1 MSTVTSATDLN
12 PTAASL
18 LGYLGLG
25 PMTGWDLDQWVRVSI
40 GNFWNVTRSQIY
52 RELRT
57 LTERGYVKAGASGP
71 RDRVPYT
78 ITDAGSAAFRAWI
91 AESPGPDLIR
101 SRLLLT
107 IFFGDHVEPERLR
120 EILAEQRKE
129 HEAQLESY
137 KALQEAIPESERFSV
152 ATLKF
157 GLRYEQNMVE
167 WLTELEKE
175 ATQEGPGGA
184 QSRRRRPVRPVK
196 EP

>member
-1 MSTVTSATDLN
+1 MSTVTSATALN

-18 LGYLGLG
+18 LGYLALG
-25 PMTGWDLDQWVRVSI
+25 PMTGWDLDQWVRMSI

-57 LTERGYVKAGASGP
+57 LTERGYVEAGTSGP

-78 ITDAGSAAFRAWI
+78 ITDAGRAAFREWI

-107 IFFGDHVEPERLR
+107 IFFGDHLEPERLR
-120 EILAEQRKE
+120 EILVEQRKG

-137 KALQEAIPESERFSV
+137 RALQDGIPETERFSA

-157 GLRYEQNMVE
+157 GLRYEQNMVD
-167 WLTELEKE
+167 WLKELEDE
-175 ATQEGPGGA
+175 LAQEGPGGA
-184 QSRRRRPVRPVK
+184 
-196 EP
+196 